1 MNAFESL
8 LNISAEEKKARGLE
22 HTPKEIAQQPAT
34 WAKAAEMLQSR
45 SGEIG
50 AFLDAAGLT
59 GNNKAH
65 LILSGAGSS
74 EFVGNAVA
82 PGLRKR
88 LKRTVTSVSTTNIV
102 THPDIF
108 IPGENYVVLSFAR
121 SGNSPESMA
130 TYHLVKQ
137 MCSAVRQIAITC
149 NKDGALAQA
158 TKKDCNSLYVEL
170 PEETNDKSLVMTS
183 SFTTMAFTAL
193 GLGMLGSSGEMTM
206 AAAAIGA
213 AGKRVM
219 GQYGDLLKNFADQ
232 PFTRACF
239 LGSGPLNG
247 TMQECHLKLQEMT
260 EGRVV
265 SMYNSFVG
273 LRHGPQ
279 VFVNKECAVV
289 AALSSDAYVRKY
301 ELDMLRELSAKKQG
315 CGEGPLV
322 ICDRATPEI
331 GDLAGAVVELFPD
344 GGTVDDDLRI
354 MTDTMVGQILGTF
367 TSLRCGLKP
376 DNPSVSGTIS
386 RVVQGVTI
394 YDYTTKR

>member
-8 LNISAEEKKARGLE
+8 LNVSAEEKKARGLE
-22 HTPKEIAQQPAT
+22 HTPREIAQQPAT
-34 WAKAAEMLQSR
+34 WAKAAEMLGRR

-50 AFLDAAGLT
+50 AFLEAAGLT
-59 GNNKAH
+59 GSKHAE

-102 THPDIF
+102 THPEIF
-108 IPGENYVVLSFAR
+108 VPGRDYVVLSFAR

-130 TYHLVKQ
+130 TYELVKQ
-137 MCSAVRQIAITC
+137 VCPAAKQIAITC
-149 NKDGALAQA
+149 NKDGALAKA
-158 TKKDCNSLYVEL
+158 AKKDAGSLYVEL
-170 PEETNDKSLVMTS
+170 PEETNDRSLVMTS
-183 SFTTMAFTAL
+183 SFTTMAMTAL
-193 GLGMLGSSGEMTM
+193 GLGMLNAGAAFSAM
-206 AAAAIGA
+206 AATIGA
-213 AGKRVM
+213 AGQRVM
-219 GQYGDLLKNFADQ
+219 REYGDTIKTFADQ

-239 LGSGPLNG
+239 LGSGPLLG

-265 SMYNSFVG
+265 SMFNSFVG

-279 VFVNKECAVV
+279 VFVNKDCAVI
-289 AALSSDAYVRKY
+289 AALSGDAYVRSY
-301 ELDMLRELSAKKQG
+301 EMDMLRELKAKKQG
-315 CGEGPLV
+315 CGTLV
-322 ICDRATPEI
+322 ICDKATSELRELSTAI
-331 GDLAGAVVELFPD
+331 VELFPA
-344 GGTVDDDLRI
+344 GGAVEDDFRI

-367 TSLRCGLKP
+367 ACLRCGLKP

-394 YDYTTKR
+394 YPYKK